1 MCISNLNNW
10 QKPFWKYP
18 SCNKL
23 TDKLIPFLCW
33 RTYPGIASY
42 KEIFFTKDS
51 DPVVLITALQARKK
65 TAVLSNAKNQ
75 LTVETSQ
82 WGETENTGI

>member
-1 MCISNLNNW
+1 MLEDLPRNSILQRN
-10 QKPFWKYP
+10 
-18 SCNKL
+18 
-23 TDKLIPFLCW
+23 I
-33 RTYPGIASY
+33 
-42 KEIFFTKDS
+42 FTKDS
-51 DPVVLITALQARKK
+51 DPVVLITALQARKI